1 MIKISVLYKNA
12 ENATFNMDYFL
23 GSHVPMLKGLIG
35 DKIKNLAVEQGIAG
49 GPAPGTPAP
58 FLAMAHLFFDNMD
71 DFQASMAS
79 GAEAIMNDIPNYTN
93 AEPIIQISE
102 VKL

>member
-1 MIKISVLYKNA
+1 MIKVSVLYKNA
-12 ENATFNMDYFL
+12 ENARFDFDYFL
-23 GSHVPMLKGLIG
+23 NHHVALLKSIVG
-35 DKIKNLAVEQGIAG
+35 DKAAGMAVDQGIAG

-58 FLAMAHLFFDNMD
+58 FIAMAHLFFDSTEN
-71 DFQASMAS
+71 FQAAMAQ

-93 AEPIIQISE
+93 CEPIIQISE